1 MGEQAGI
8 MSGFPPAPEHQV
20 TLANWRTAPYNR
32 WAFSHVSEVVPT
44 AMVWTGDDA
53 RETRTGTTREIGDI
67 TFRWNDSELT
77 VDRMLELGQADGIVV
92 LRDGEPVVDRYFEH
106 HGRRMP
112 HILFSVTKSVT
123 GLLAGI
129 LVERG
134 QLDPEKAVTHYIP
147 EAAGSGFGDAT
158 VRHVLDMTV
167 ALGFDEDYEA
177 SDGDMVR
184 YRDATGWTANRSA
197 NDMGMREFLL
207 TLPQDGDH
215 GKVFK
220 YCSPC
225 TDLLGWLLER
235 ASDTVYADLL
245 SEALWAPMGAA
256 HDAYV
261 CVDPYG
267 AARAAGGLCTTTRDL
282 ARLGQMVLEGGRAN
296 GHQVVPDGWVRDI
309 IEEGDREAWA
319 AGNFAEDMPNA
330 FYRSKWYKHGADIHA
345 VSGLGIYGQSLYIHR
360 PTGIVIAKHAS
371 QTAPL
376 DFDLDG
382 MQMAAFAAIASE
394 LG

>member
-1 MGEQAGI
+1 MEEQAGI
-8 MSGFPPAPEHQV
+8 MSGFPPAPEQQV
-20 TLANWRTAPYNR
+20 TLANWRLAPYNR
-32 WAFSHVSEVVPT
+32 WAFSHVCEVVPA
-44 AMVWTGDDA
+44 AMVWSDGEA
-53 RETRTGTTREIGDI
+53 RETWSGATRDLGDI
-67 TFRWNDSELT
+67 TFAWNGGKLT
-77 VDRMLELGQADGIVV
+77 VNQMLERSRADGVVV
-92 LRDGEPVVDRYFEH
+92 LHGGELVYEGYFDH
-106 HGRRMP
+106 HHSRLP

-123 GLLAGI
+123 GLLAGV

-134 QLDPEKAVTHYIP
+134 QLDPDKHVTHYIR

-158 VRHVLDMTV
+158 VRQVLDMTV

-184 YRDATGWTANRSA
+184 YRDATGWTANRSSG
-197 NDMGMREFLL
+197 DMGMREFLL

-225 TDLLGWLLER
+225 TDLLGWVLER
-235 ASDTVYADLL
+235 ATGTAYADLL
-245 SEALWAPMGAA
+245 SETIWAPMGAVN
-256 HDAYV
+256 DAYV
-261 CVDPYG
+261 CVDPFG

-282 ARLGQMVLEGGRAN
+282 ARVGQMVLQGGEAN
-296 GHQVVPDGWVRDI
+296 GRQVVPGWWIRDI
-309 IEEGDREAWA
+309 IEEGDRDAWA

-330 FYRSKWYKHGADIHA
+330 FYRSKWYKHGADIDA

-360 PTGIVIAKHAS
+360 PSGTVIAKHSS
-371 QTAPL
+371 QTTPL